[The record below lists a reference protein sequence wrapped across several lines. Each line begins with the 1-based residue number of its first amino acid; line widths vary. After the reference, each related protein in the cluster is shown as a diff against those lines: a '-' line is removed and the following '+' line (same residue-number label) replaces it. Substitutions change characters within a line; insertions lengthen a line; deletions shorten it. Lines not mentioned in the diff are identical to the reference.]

1 MSTLSMNYTSYVT
14 PLVASTIQK
23 RVSYQAPSIERL
35 MQSNGR
41 PQKVKAG
48 STIFLEGD
56 PADVLYH
63 VVSGVVRCCQI
74 TPDGRRQISRFLTE
88 GDEMALTAFDAY
100 GYTAEAVSDVE
111 LIRCT
116 RGAFNKAM
124 QEDAELRDSVF
135 DLMATALN
143 TTRSQMVLLG
153 KLSASERAATFLLEM
168 ADRFQDRDGG
178 IQLSMTRQDI
188 ADYLGM
194 TLETVSRMFN
204 KFKKEGIISMPTPD
218 HIQVSDLDELELLAA
233 A

>member
-1 MSTLSMNYTSYVT
+1 MNSLSMNSASN
-14 PLVASTIQK
+14 VASPVGAVLQAQ
-23 RVSYQAPSIERL
+23 VSYQTPSIERL
-35 MQSNGR
+35 MQSHGR

-48 STIFLEGD
+48 ATIFIEGD
-56 PADVLYH
+56 PSDAHYH

-116 RGAFNKAM
+116 RSAFNKAM

-135 DLMATALN
+135 ALMASALN
-143 TTRSQMVLLG
+143 ATRSQMVLLG
-153 KLSASERAATFLLEM
+153 QLSATERAATFLLEM
-168 ADRFQDRDGG
+168 TERFQDSDGE
-178 IQLSMTRQDI
+178 IHLSMTRQDI

-204 KFKKEGIISMPTPD
+204 KFKKEGVISMPTPD
-218 HIQVSDLDELELLAA
+218 HIRVSDLDELELMAA